1 MEIAW
6 LGSLIVAVWNIW
18 EVQVVTYHITL
29 NLAVALAAAIRTNT
43 FEFAKVAEF
52 LYRKML
58 PYLIV
63 FIVAS
68 TAGASLGMAWLATA
82 VWALIEMSLMGDL
95 VDNLKKLGIPIPD
108 GVVRVFKR
116 EEE

>member
-108 GVVRVFKR
+108 GIVQIFKR
-116 EEE
+116 EE